1 VVIDPKIVWTPT
13 ATSLRSLGK
22 NTPLL
27 GRSLTGRVVAVA
39 VDGDLR
45 LELALA

>member
-1 VVIDPKIVWTPT
+1 VVIDPKVAWTPT

-27 GRSLTGRVVAVA
+27 GRSLTGRVVAAV
-39 VDGDLR
+39 VDGELR
-45 LELALA
+45 HELALA